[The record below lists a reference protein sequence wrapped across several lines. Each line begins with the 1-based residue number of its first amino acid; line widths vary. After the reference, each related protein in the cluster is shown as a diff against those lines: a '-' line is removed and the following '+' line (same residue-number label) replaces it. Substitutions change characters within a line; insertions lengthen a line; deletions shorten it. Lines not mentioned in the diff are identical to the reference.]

1 MTARLSFLESE
12 LGVFLKIKNCSEG
25 ERYMSILRIQNLSK
39 EYSTGFFGR
48 KFRAL
53 NNLNLEVEEGEI
65 FGFLGPNGA
74 GKTTTIKILLRII
87 FPTSGTAWLLDKE
100 LGDMAELYK
109 IGYMPENP
117 YFYRFLTGTE
127 FLMFYARLIGLPYE
141 DAQKKSARLLDVVGL
156 SQAKKTRVGEY
167 SKGMVTRVGLAQSL
181 ITDPTLLLLDEPMSG
196 LDPIGRREIRDLIV
210 QLKEQ
215 KKTIFFCS
223 HILADV
229 EMLCDRVAI
238 LNKGELI
245 KLGTVQEL
253 LSAGVSHYIVS
264 LDNIPA
270 ACLNDLQA
278 MSIAYQDISGI
289 HHFTASNR
297 EDAQKIAEQALANRA
312 RLIEMRPERGTLEDY
327 FVREVGTRE

>member
-1 MTARLSFLESE
+1 
-12 LGVFLKIKNCSEG
+12 
-25 ERYMSILRIQNLSK
+25 MSILRIQNLSK
-39 EYSTGFFGR
+39 EYSSGFFGR

-53 NNLNLEVEEGEI
+53 KGLSLEVEEGEI

-100 LGDMAELYK
+100 LGDLAELHK

-117 YFYRFLTGTE
+117 YFYRFLTGIE
-127 FLMFYARLIGLPYE
+127 FVMFYARLIGLPYE
-141 DAQKKSARLLDVVGL
+141 EARKKTDRLLDVVGL
-156 SQAKKTRVGEY
+156 GYAKKTRVGEY
-167 SKGMVTRVGLAQSL
+167 SKGMVTRIGLAQSM

-210 QLKEQ
+210 ELKEQ

-253 LSAGVSHYIVS
+253 LNSQVTNYIIS
-264 LDNIPA
+264 LDNISKE
-270 ACLNDLQA
+270 CLTDLQSLA
-278 MSIAYQDISGI
+278 SSYKDISGI

-297 EDAQKIAEQALANRA
+297 DTAQQITERALTNRA
-312 RLIEMRPERGTLEDY
+312 RIIEMRPERGTLEDY

>member
-1 MTARLSFLESE
+1 
-12 LGVFLKIKNCSEG
+12 
-25 ERYMSILRIQNLSK
+25 MSILRIQNLTK
-39 EYSTGFFGR
+39 EYATGFFGR
-48 KFRAL
+48 KFCAL
-53 NNLNLEVEEGEI
+53 KGLNLEVEEGEI

-100 LGDMAELYK
+100 LGELSESHK

-117 YFYRFLTGTE
+117 YFYRFLTGYE
-127 FLMFYARLIGLPYE
+127 FVMFYAKLIGLPYE
-141 DAQKKSARLLDVVGL
+141 DAKKKAEHLLEVVGL
-156 SQAKKTRVGEY
+156 GHAKKTRVGEY
-167 SKGMVTRVGLAQSL
+167 SKGMVTRIGLAQSM

-196 LDPIGRREIRDLIV
+196 LDPIGRREIRDLIAE
-210 QLKEQ
+210 LKER

-253 LSAGVSHYIVS
+253 LNSGVSNYTIS
-264 LDNIPA
+264 LDNISA
-270 ACLNDLQA
+270 ACLEELKSSA
-278 MSIAYQDISGI
+278 STYQDIGGI
-289 HHFTASNR
+289 HHFTATNR
-297 EDAQKIAEQALANRA
+297 ENAQKITERALANHA
-312 RLIEMRPERGTLEDY
+312 RLIEMRSERGTLEDY

>member
-1 MTARLSFLESE
+1 
-12 LGVFLKIKNCSEG
+12 
-25 ERYMSILRIQNLSK
+25 MSILRIQNLTKVYSK
-39 EYSTGFFGR
+39 GVFGG

-53 NNLNLEVEEGEI
+53 NDLNLEVEEGEI

-87 FPTSGTAWLLDKE
+87 FPTSGQAWLLNKPLGE
-100 LGDMAELYK
+100 LSELHK

-117 YFYRFLTGTE
+117 YFYRFLTGQE
-127 FLMFYARLIGLPYE
+127 FVMFYAKLIGLNHE
-141 DAQKKSARLLDVVGL
+141 DARKKVDRLLDIVGL
-156 SQAKKTRVGEY
+156 SYAKKTRVGEY
-167 SKGMVTRVGLAQSL
+167 SKGMVTRIGLAQSL
-181 ITDPTLLLLDEPMSG
+181 VTDPTLLLLDEPMSG

-253 LSAGVSHYIVS
+253 LSSGPAKYIVS
-264 LDNIPA
+264 FDNLPLEA
-270 ACLNDLQA
+270 LPELQT
-278 MSIAYQDISGI
+278 IADSHQDISGI
-289 HHFTASNR
+289 HHFTVNNPEEAH
-297 EDAQKIAEQALANRA
+297 KIAELAMAKNA
-312 RLIEMRPERGTLEDY
+312 NLIEFRPERGTLEDY
-327 FVREVGTRE
+327 FVREVGTHE

>member
-1 MTARLSFLESE
+1 
-12 LGVFLKIKNCSEG
+12 
-25 ERYMSILRIQNLSK
+25 MSILRIQNLSK

-48 KFRAL
+48 KFCAL
-53 NNLNLEVEEGEI
+53 KNLNLEVEEGEI

-87 FPTSGTAWLLDKE
+87 FPTNGTAWLLNKE
-100 LGDMAELYK
+100 LGQLTELHK

-117 YFYRFLTGTE
+117 YFYRFLNGFE
-127 FLMFYARLIGLPYE
+127 FVMFYAKLIGLPYE
-141 DAQKKSARLLDVVGL
+141 DAKKKADRLLDVVGL
-156 SQAKKTRVGEY
+156 SYAKKTRVGEY
-167 SKGMVTRVGLAQSL
+167 SKGMVTRIGLAQSM

-210 QLKEQ
+210 EQKEQ

-253 LSAGVSHYIVS
+253 LSAGVSNYTIS
-264 LDNIPA
+264 LDNLPA
-270 ACLNDLQA
+270 DCLAELKPLA
-278 MSIAYQDISGI
+278 ASYQDIGGI
-289 HHFTASNR
+289 HHFTVKNR
-297 EDAQKIAEQALANRA
+297 ENAQQIAERALSNRA

-327 FVREVGTRE
+327 FVREVGTRD